1 MLKVYEFMNK
11 GQKIR
16 GKQISSFASL
26 HSKTMVFDE
35 KVSWIGSFNLDPR
48 SILLNSEVVAVF
60 ENETF
65 AKELVQMIKKDIKN
79 SWELKLLDGETVWIA
94 KDENGNEIIEH
105 KSPDTTFFKRL
116 ITKILKMFHMKV
128 WNIMV

>member
-116 ITKILKMFHMKV
+116 ITKILK
-128 WNIMV
+128 IIPEELI